1 MSALRQWLTPLL
13 LLFSTTPGAE
23 VLRDPDSAFFH
34 QSLGDLSEELEIARE
49 EGKTGVLLFF
59 EMDECPFCA
68 RMKRDVLNRPRVQD
82 YYREHFRII
91 PVDIEGDVEIVDF
104 QGQSMAEKNFAFQV
118 NRVRATPVFLFYTL
132 DGEQV
137 ARYTGAT
144 SGIDEFLWLGE
155 YVVQG
160 VYRDMPFTRY
170 KRVRRQQAEQ

>member
-1 MSALRQWLTPLL
+1 MSALRRWLTPLL

-34 QSLGDLSEELEIARE
+34 QTLGDFREELEIARE
-49 EGKTGVLLFF
+49 EGKNGVLLFF

-68 RMKRDVLNRPRVQD
+68 RMKRDVLNRPQVQD

-91 PVDIEGDVEIVDF
+91 PVDVEGDVEIVDF
-104 QGQSMAEKNFAFQV
+104 QGQSMAEKNFAFQA

-160 VYRDMPFTRY
+160 VYRDMPFTKY
-170 KRVRRQQAEQ
+170 KRVRRQQAGQ

>member
-1 MSALRQWLTPLL
+1 M
-13 LLFSTTPGAE
+13 
-23 VLRDPDSAFFH
+23 
-34 QSLGDLSEELEIARE
+34 
-49 EGKTGVLLFF
+49 
-59 EMDECPFCA
+59 
-68 RMKRDVLNRPRVQD
+68 
-82 YYREHFRII
+82 
-91 PVDIEGDVEIVDF
+91 
-104 QGQSMAEKNFAFQV
+104 

>member
-1 MSALRQWLTPLL
+1 MCRGSSMN
-13 LLFSTTPGAE
+13 FSMKMRSSPK
-23 VLRDPDSAFFH
+23 
-34 QSLGDLSEELEIARE
+34 LERAS
-49 EGKTGVLLFF
+49 
-59 EMDECPFCA
+59 FCA

-82 YYREHFRII
+82 YYSEHFRIV

-132 DGEQV
+132 DGAQV

-144 SGIDEFLWLGE
+144 SGIDVFLWMGE

-160 VYRDMPFTRY
+160 VYRDMPFTKY
-170 KRVRRQQAEQ
+170 KRVRRQQAGQ

>member
-1 MSALRQWLTPLL
+1 MLALRRWLTPLL

-23 VLRDPDSAFFH
+23 ALRDPDSAFFH
-34 QSLGDLSEELEIARE
+34 QTLGDFREELEIARE

-68 RMKRDVLNRPRVQD
+68 RMKRDVLNRPQVQD

-104 QGQSMAEKNFAFQV
+104 QGQSMAEKNFAFQA

-160 VYRDMPFTRY
+160 VYRDMPFTKY
-170 KRVRRQQAEQ
+170 KRIRRQQAGQ